1 MSVFAPSSG
10 RSEGVLD
17 GGLDAPEVALA
28 AVLELALAPADLRA
42 DVQLREWRIDQ
53 VGVEGVRAFDRG
65 PAVRAPAGQVAVV
78 VELGHRVHQVRA
90 KLRGERMAP
99 RHEAASAGLRVQPA

>member
-1 MSVFAPSSG
+1 MCVFAPSSG

-17 GGLDAPEVALA
+17 GGVDAPEVTLA

-53 VGVEGVRAFDRG
+53 VGVEGLRAFDRG
-65 PAVRAPAGQVAVV
+65 PTVQSPAGQVAVV

-90 KLRGERMAP
+90 QFRAERVP
-99 RHEAASAGLRVQPA
+99 PGHEA